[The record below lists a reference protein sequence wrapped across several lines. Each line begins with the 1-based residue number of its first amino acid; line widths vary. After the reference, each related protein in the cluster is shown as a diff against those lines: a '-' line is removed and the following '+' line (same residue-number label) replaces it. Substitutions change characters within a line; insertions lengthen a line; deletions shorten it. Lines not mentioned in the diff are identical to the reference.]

1 MIDLQGQRHRKV
13 PLDSDKSGSLQ
24 SSVYNRLTENEV
36 AASHA
41 VSRAGWSEKD
51 HRRGFQLQPRP
62 GVARE
67 TGITEHGRPYGRVLC
82 EGPPCV
88 PAKAVKPGGDTQ
100 ASGLVPNFSLNDFG
114 SGSYADWRHRQG
126 ARSWNCSDNG
136 RQGRARRGG
145 WPSAQA
151 TCGCGGGGGCQSCQ
165 VRGGGEQGRVQD
177 GGAAGAGV
185 SDKAYR

>member
-1 MIDLQGQRHRKV
+1 MDKKIDLQGQRHREV
-13 PLDSDKSGSLQ
+13 PLGSDRSGSLQ

-67 TGITEHGRPYGRVLC
+67 TGITEHGRPHGRVLC

-88 PAKAVKPGGDTQ
+88 PAKAVKQGGDTQ
-100 ASGLVPNFSLNDFG
+100 PPGSSPTSL
-114 SGSYADWRHRQG
+114 STTS
-126 ARSWNCSDNG
+126 AR
-136 RQGRARRGG
+136 AVT
-145 WPSAQA
+145 P
-151 TCGCGGGGGCQSCQ
+151 T
-165 VRGGGEQGRVQD
+165 
-177 GGAAGAGV
+177 
-185 SDKAYR
+185 